1 MLTGGTES
9 MELALIVIA
18 LLAASAGL
26 TALAAAGL
34 RWASGCDRD
43 LPGAVTRAASRL
55 RQQQRLERSL
65 LVIARVR
72 ARLRPEW
79 MPGLWV
85 ALGLLVVALTAAG
98 AGELV
103 EHLTAGQGMALLDHP
118 VARFVVAHRSAAL
131 TAVMRLVSSAGG
143 PLVLG
148 AVTAAAG
155 LLLGATRRSWM
166 PVLIVGVTLA
176 GSGGLTLML
185 KAALS
190 RPRPPLRDAL
200 APADGYAFPSAHA
213 ATAAAAFGV
222 LAYLVAIR
230 LRHWNAQVAVWAC
243 AAMLTALV
251 GMSRVYLGVH
261 WTTDVLGGWAFGL
274 LWLTVVVS
282 ARAAGTKNRR
292 ALAT

>member
-1 MLTGGTES
+1 MLTGGIES

-26 TALAAAGL
+26 TAFAAVGL
-34 RWASGCDRD
+34 RRASGHGQD
-43 LPGAVTRAASRL
+43 LLGAVRWAASRL
-55 RQQQRLERSL
+55 RQQQRLERGL
-65 LVIARVR
+65 LLRARAR
-72 ARLRPEW
+72 ARLRPGW

-98 AGELV
+98 ASELV

-118 VARFVVAHRSAAL
+118 VARFVAAHRSAAL
-131 TAVMRLVSSAGG
+131 TVVMRLVSSAGG
-143 PLVLG
+143 PVVLG
-148 AVTAAAG
+148 TVTAAAG
-155 LLLGATRRSWM
+155 LLLGATWRSWV

-176 GSGGLTLML
+176 GSGGLTLVL

-230 LRHWNAQVAVWAC
+230 LRHWNAQVTVWAC

-251 GMSRVYLGVH
+251 GISRVYLGVH

-274 LWLTVVVS
+274 LWLTVILS
-282 ARAAGTKNRR
+282 AWAARTKER
-292 ALAT
+292 ALLT

>member
-1 MLTGGTES
+1 MLTGGTER

-18 LLAASAGL
+18 LLAATAGL
-26 TALAAAGL
+26 VTLAAVGL
-34 RWASGCDRD
+34 RWATRRGQD
-43 LPGAVTRAASRL
+43 LLVAVERTASRL
-55 RQQQRLERSL
+55 HEQQRLQRCL
-65 LVIARVR
+65 LLIARVR
-72 ARLRPEW
+72 MQLGPGW
-79 MPGLWV
+79 MLGLWV

-118 VARFVVAHRSAAL
+118 VARFVAAHRSAPL

-143 PLVLG
+143 PVVLG
-148 AVTAAAG
+148 IVTAGAG
-155 LLLGATRRSWM
+155 LLLGATRRSWF

-176 GSGGLTLML
+176 GSGGLTLVL

-230 LRHWNAQVAVWAC
+230 LRRWKAQVAVWAC

-251 GMSRVYLGVH
+251 GISRVYLGVH

-274 LWLTVVVS
+274 LWLTVVGS
-282 ARAAGTKNRR
+282 AFAVGTHRG
-292 ALAT
+292 T